1 MVMSRSKIRSIF
13 FFVCCFPL
21 WAYADSGTDEI
32 GKLKVS
38 LFLGSNDPEVDA
50 GPNATSVAES
60 VASHLRVSEST
71 NFSHYH
77 ALGTDLVSIYRT
89 YENWA
94 RPLKPS
100 EAIMMSFEPVG
111 KADGKLIKLDLELW
125 QAKQKIM
132 KSPRTALTVDKPL
145 LIKGPQWR
153 GGFLII
159 SVTLKDLK

>member
-38 LFLGSNDPEVDA
+38 LFLGSNDSEVDA

-94 RPLKPS
+94 RPLK
-100 EAIMMSFEPVG
+100 PVG